1 MGSLSSKL
9 AFAATTAALVF
20 GFSGGAAASTDNA
33 SCDSKATAAETYLCE
48 KGITDVQFTGTM
60 QPGGKS
66 VMDGQTYTAKN
77 ASGETVKG
85 AVWSQYGTYTHR

>member
-1 MGSLSSKL
+1 MSSLSSKL

-20 GFSGGAAASTDNA
+20 GLSGGAAASTD
-33 SCDSKATAAETYLCE
+33 CDSKATAAETYLCT

-85 AVWSQYGTYTHR
+85 AVWSQYGTYQHR